1 MREKLAKT
9 EHLKKRLFQIVEVG
23 YTQDRVSR
31 LYDIVNVAAIII
43 NLIVSILYTF
53 DPMEERYGGAIVAI
67 ESITVMFFALDYIL
81 RVYTARYL
89 CEDGPEW
96 KAILQYVFSFT
107 GIVDLLSFL
116 PYSLPFFFPD
126 SHRGSAA
133 RTLSLLVM
141 VSVAVM
147 VIFFSLTPAA
157 AHMPSSLRSALGTQ
171 IKRMAPFS
179 GMGISAFEITGL

>member
-89 CEDGPEW
+89 CEDGPECSLIP
-96 KAILQYVFSFT
+96 AVLPAVF
-107 GIVDLLSFL
+107 LSGGSDRL
-116 PYSLPFFFPD
+116 PYVPGRPHFQTVPD
-126 SHRGSAA
+126 QCI
-133 RTLSLLVM
+133 L
-141 VSVAVM
+141 
-147 VIFFSLTPAA
+147 
-157 AHMPSSLRSALGTQ
+157 
-171 IKRMAPFS
+171 
-179 GMGISAFEITGL
+179 

>member
-67 ESITVMFFALDYIL
+67 D
-81 RVYTARYL
+81 
-89 CEDGPEW
+89 
-96 KAILQYVFSFT
+96 
-107 GIVDLLSFL
+107 
-116 PYSLPFFFPD
+116 
-126 SHRGSAA
+126 
-133 RTLSLLVM
+133 RTLPAQTLAALEGVSRVIHDYTDLEMLLR
-141 VSVAVM
+141 
-147 VIFFSLTPAA
+147 L
-157 AHMPSSLRSALGTQ
+157 
-171 IKRMAPFS
+171 
-179 GMGISAFEITGL
+179 